1 MTLKNWG
8 HHHIKMCISLN
19 LSTSFVSSSPSYT
32 QSTLCKHNYDI
43 SIYMVSLLISPPGV
57 KNILFRGSAHLGH
70 GAHKVRTGIVD
81 KEKDSF
87 CADCISLPAKRWWHA
102 LHQTPT
108 AQPDVGFRWQTDAV
122 WFPRKERREM
132 KWGCVWGGGEWR
144 GGRRRGEGIRMSHK

>member
-1 MTLKNWG
+1 MNEYYSELAYS
-8 HHHIKMCISLN
+8 HL
-19 LSTSFVSSSPSYT
+19 
-32 QSTLCKHNYDI
+32 LCKHNYDI

-70 GAHKVRTGIVD
+70 GAHKIRTGIVD

-87 CADCISLPAKRWWHA
+87 CSDCTSLPAKRWWHA

-132 KWGCVWGGGEWR
+132 KWGCVWGGGQEGR
-144 GGRRRGEGIRMSHK
+144 EEEQICNVYCGGELPPLKTHLYKSIAGYG